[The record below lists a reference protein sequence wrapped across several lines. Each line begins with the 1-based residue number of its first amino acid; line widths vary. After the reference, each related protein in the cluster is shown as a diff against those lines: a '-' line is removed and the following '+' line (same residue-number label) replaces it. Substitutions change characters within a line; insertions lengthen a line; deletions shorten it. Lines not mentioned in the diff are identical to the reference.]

1 MLQPDISPPATIQP
15 LTRILP
21 AIALVVVGARSND
34 FSRFLTQP
42 TCD

>member
-21 AIALVVVGARSND
+21 AIALVVVGLSLVVLLFR
-34 FSRFLTQP
+34 
-42 TCD
+42 